1 MLGSLN
7 KIWPWRNVLEYR
19 INSSGEQV
27 PFLERSVLP
36 MQYEG
41 DPMVGGV
48 LICMVIGFAVVFI
61 LERVGQKR
69 ADV

>member
-1 MLGSLN
+1 MKALKWIAITLLV
-7 KIWPWRNVLEYR
+7 IAL
-19 INSSGEQV
+19 
-27 PFLERSVLP
+27 LL
-36 MQYEG
+36 
-41 DPMVGGV
+41 VGGV